1 MNLNQHARVVWKHR
15 TVMAAGV
22 LMGLV
27 LAFLAA
33 FSFPG
38 LERRGT
44 ETWRGVSNIL
54 VTQKGFP
61 EGRVTLPDQPAAGQD
76 GSDPTGTVTGGS
88 TNGGDDNSQKFADPS
103 RLSSLA
109 LLYSVIARS
118 DQVRTKVP
126 GVVRPGQ
133 IRAVAL
139 DATGN
144 RTTFLPIIELSTTA
158 DTAAGAAALNR
169 AAADAFKS
177 LLASE
182 QERAGIEPS
191 ERIEL
196 NVLDRPT
203 NPTLVQGRS
212 ITSSAL
218 AFILCIVGAF
228 ALIHLL
234 EGMALRLDGL
244 SVRPA
249 REDDG
254 AIPAAAAPGPNG
266 VHARGTTNGHGSH
279 ERVVNPTIPHQPGL
293 SSASSRR
300 RAGG

>member
-1 MNLNQHARVVWKHR
+1 MNLSHHARIVWKHR
-15 TVMAAGV
+15 TVMVAGV
-22 LMGLV
+22 LMGAV

-38 LERRGT
+38 LERRGG

-61 EGRVTLPDQPAAGQD
+61 EGRVTLPDQPVEGQD
-76 GSDPTGTVTGGS
+76 GTASQS
-88 TNGGDDNSQKFADPS
+88 GGDITGSGTGSDDGSQKFADPS

-126 GVVRPGQ
+126 GPVKPGQ

-158 DTAAGAAALNR
+158 ASAGAAEKLNQE
-169 AAADAFKS
+169 AADSFKA

-182 QERAGIEPS
+182 QEKAGIEPT

-203 NPTLVQGRS
+203 NPVLVQGRS
-212 ITSSAL
+212 ITSSVL
-218 AFILCIVGAF
+218 AFFLCVLGAF

-249 REDDG
+249 REG
-254 AIPAAAAPGPNG
+254 EGVPAPAAPGPNG
-266 VHARGTTNGHGSH
+266 VHARGTANGHGAREHVAS
-279 ERVVNPTIPHQPGL
+279 PTPQQPGL
-293 SSASSRR
+293 SSASSSR
-300 RAGG
+300 RAKE